1 MCGVQGRLPVPS
13 DFHSAVASEDGL
25 LRCWGEP
32 LQGHDHKAFCH
43 FHDTMA
49 IVLFECVV
57 HTVDSFSDQI

>member
-1 MCGVQGRLPVPS
+1 MPS